1 MRGGYFSY
9 TYPGSRVENPEPMA
23 TTTVLEPAACE
34 APSAAASV
42 LPADVPSAP
51 LPPHALQASE
61 TARHRAAVNNFFF
74 IIDLL

>member
-34 APSAAASV
+34 APSVAASV
-42 LPADVPSAP
+42 LPAVVPVCAIASAC
-51 LPPHALQASE
+51 A
-61 TARHRAAVNNFFF
+61 
-74 IIDLL
+74 

>member
-1 MRGGYFSY
+1 
-9 TYPGSRVENPEPMA
+9 
-23 TTTVLEPAACE
+23 
-34 APSAAASV
+34 
-42 LPADVPSAP
+42 

>member
-34 APSAAASV
+34 APSVAAFV
-42 LPADVPSAP
+42 LPAVVPSAP
-51 LPPHALQASE
+51 LPPHALKANE